1 VFTKLIKILQYID
14 ENGENLCFIF
24 SVFALNKIK
33 ARLPT
38 SANALV
44 GSLYVTPILH

>member
-1 VFTKLIKILQYID
+1 MKMEKIVILF
-14 ENGENLCFIF
+14 L